1 MKIFLAILLFSFS
14 VNGISQAKITFEEK
28 THKFPKT
35 NEGVLLEH
43 AYPFTNTGNEPLI
56 IEGIKVTCTCTK
68 FTYPKSPILP
78 GKQGVIH
85 VTFDTNNKYEW
96 QNRTLVISSNAEK
109 PTSIIRFKVMVI
121 NEQKLK

>member
-56 IEGIKVTCTCTK
+56 IEGIKVACTCTK

-78 GKQGVIH
+78 GEQGIIH
-85 VTFDTNNKYEW
+85 VTFDTNKKYEW

-121 NEQKLK
+121 NEKH

>member
-1 MKIFLAILLFSFS
+1 MKLFLAILLFSFS
-14 VNGISQAKITFEEK
+14 LNGISQAKISFEEK

-43 AYPFTNTGNEPLI
+43 DYSFTNTGNEPLV
-56 IEGIKVTCTCTK
+56 IEGIKVACTCTK
-68 FTYPKSPILP
+68 FTYPKTPILP

-85 VTFDTNNKYEW
+85 VTFDTNKKYEW

-109 PTSIIRFKVMVI
+109 PTSIIRFKVMVV
-121 NEQKLK
+121 NEKH

>member
-1 MKIFLAILLFSFS
+1 MKIILAILLFSFS
-14 VNGISQAKITFEEK
+14 ANGISQAKISFAEK
-28 THKFPKT
+28 THRFPKT

-43 AYPFTNTGNEPLI
+43 DYSFTNTGNEPLV
-56 IEGIKVTCTCTK
+56 IEGIKVACTCTK
-68 FTYPKSPILP
+68 FTYPKDPILP
-78 GKQGVIH
+78 NQSGVIH

-121 NEQKLK
+121 NEKH

>member
-43 AYPFTNTGNEPLI
+43 AYLFTNTGNEPLI